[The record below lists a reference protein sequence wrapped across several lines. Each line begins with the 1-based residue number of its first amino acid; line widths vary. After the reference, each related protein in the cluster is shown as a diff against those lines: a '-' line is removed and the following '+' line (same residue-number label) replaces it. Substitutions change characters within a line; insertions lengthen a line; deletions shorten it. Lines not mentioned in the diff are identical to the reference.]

1 MRANL
6 SVIETNCGNVIK
18 HMQSCLVTGATGFV
32 GMALCRKLHESGV
45 SVKAAY
51 RRRGGVPNFPPEVTP
66 IAIGSIGPE
75 DQFVGVLNK
84 VDTVLHLAARVHVM
98 KDAATDPL
106 AAFRVLNTLGTE
118 VLARQAAAAGV
129 RRFVYV
135 SSIKVNGERTPT
147 NIAFTEFDPHLPR
160 DPYGISKSEAEL
172 ALHRVTRET
181 GMEIVIVRPPLVYG
195 PGVKG
200 NFERMLQALRRGLP
214 LPLGAIDNRRSLVYV
229 ENLVDAL
236 VLCANH
242 PAAANNTYLVSDG
255 EDLSTPDLLR
265 KLAEAL
271 ATSARLFPAPRS
283 FLRLGGAILGK
294 TEVVERLLDSLL
306 VDSGKIRRELG
317 WRPPFTLTEGLQKT
331 AEWFKSNHV

>member
-1 MRANL
+1 
-6 SVIETNCGNVIK
+6 
-18 HMQSCLVTGATGFV
+18 MQSCMVTGATGFV
-32 GMALCRKLHESGV
+32 GAALCRKLHESGV
-45 SVKAAY
+45 FVKAAY
-51 RRRGGVPNFPPEVTP
+51 RRSGSVPNFPLEVTP
-66 IAIGSIGPE
+66 VAIGSIGPE
-75 DQFVGVLNK
+75 SQFSRVLDK

-98 KDAATDPL
+98 KDTDKEPL
-106 AAFRVLNTLGTE
+106 AAFRNLNTFGTE
-118 VLARQAAAAGV
+118 TLARQAAAAGV

-135 SSIKVNGERTPT
+135 SSIKVNGESTST
-147 NIAFTEFDPHLPR
+147 DIAFTEFDPHLPR

-172 ALHRVTRET
+172 ALHRVTGET

-214 LPLGAIDNRRSLVYV
+214 LPLGTIDNRRSLVYV

-242 PAAANNTYLVSDG
+242 PAAANNTYLVSDD
-255 EDLSTPDLLR
+255 EDVSTPELLR

-271 ATSARLFPAPRS
+271 GTSARLFPAPRS
-283 FLRLGGAILGK
+283 FLRLGGAIFGK

-306 VDSGKIRRELG
+306 VDSGKIKRELG
-317 WRPPFTLTEGLQKT
+317 WTPPFTLTEGLKKT
-331 AEWFKSNHV
+331 AEWFKSNHA